1 MPENQYILPPE
12 AITAIARSITLEMQL
27 KNVEMPIYISTNKA
41 FKRYGTARTKRW
53 LKIEGLIRQNASGGN
68 IDLRVEDLERA
79 AISEEYT
86 HGITEKRK
94 YNKIRN
100 QYEKF

>member
-1 MPENQYILPPE
+1 MTTDQIILSSE
-12 AITAIARSITLEMQL
+12 AITAIARLITLEMQL
-27 KNVEMPIYISTNKA
+27 KKVEMPIYISTNKA

-68 IDLRVEDLERA
+68 NDLRFEDLERA

-86 HGITEKRK
+86 HGIREKQK
-94 YNKIRN
+94 YNRKL
-100 QYEKF
+100 